1 MNKIKSFLLV
11 VFLLTG
17 SAFALY
23 GSYWL
28 VKHGS
33 YYFFYESMV
42 IETIKEHV
50 KDDALNN

>member
-1 MNKIKSFLLV
+1 MKEFLLYTSLV
-11 VFLLTG
+11 IISGFAVFG
-17 SAFALY
+17 I
-23 GSYWL
+23 SYL
-28 VKHGS
+28 AKHGS